1 MIRFDIHHYIH
12 FTPQHPPN
20 REDELLNLVKQILN
34 NTTETMSKTTDI
46 EAKVDALQT
55 ALDNEQAQIQT
66 AIDALSATVQ
76 ELRDQIAAGQTDN
89 DALDRI
95 ATKLDDI
102 KSDLEGTIA
111 DGPIVPPVEPGV

>member
-1 MIRFDIHHYIH
+1 MITIRHIHDIYIH
-12 FTPQHPPN
+12 QHG
-20 REDELLNLVKQILN
+20 EQESEVIKILKELKII
-34 NTTETMSKTTDI
+34 TTELMSKTTDI

-66 AIDALSATVQ
+66 AIDALNTTVQ

-95 ATKLDDI
+95 ATKLDGI

-111 DGPIVPPVEPGV
+111 DAPVEPTPEA